1 MKTFTAVSYEVV
13 PTSSLFAYLFLSGD
27 APSEKPPIREPGKK
41 PFESDPERRPPNPP
55 APSEEP
61 PMEIPPEKSPGKEIP
76 PRM

>member
-13 PTSSLFAYLFLSGD
+13 PTSGLLAHFQLSGD
-27 APSEKPPIREPGKK
+27 IPPERPPIREPGEK
-41 PFESDPERRPPNPP
+41 PFKGDPERKPPNPP